1 MNFATA
7 AGESFDSYMIPE
19 DELYTRDDLLSQ
31 IRLLTVDNH
40 LFIPTE
46 MPTRILVS
54 SADVLH
60 S

>member
-1 MNFATA
+1 MVP
-7 AGESFDSYMIPE
+7 ESESE
-19 DELYTRDDLLSQ
+19 NHALYYKY
-31 IRLLTVDNH
+31 LTVDNH

-46 MPTRILVS
+46 VSSRILVS

>member
-1 MNFATA
+1 MDLSA
-7 AGESFDSYMIPE
+7 EEIKSEEIPE
-19 DELYTRDDLLSQ
+19 NYYRY
-31 IRLLTVDNH
+31 LTVDNH

-46 MPTRILVS
+46 VSTRVLVS